1 MGSLLAQQITG
12 RWAMYCG
19 DAMEVM
25 PDLADG
31 SVHLSVYS
39 PPFAGLYHYSSDD
52 RDLSNA
58 ASYGE
63 FLEMYGYFVRE
74 LARVTMP
81 GRCSAVHCMDV
92 PAKNND
98 SGAFIDFPGDI
109 IRLHQASG
117 FDYVGR
123 HVVWKAPLKVR
134 NLTLAKG
141 LAHQTVTEDAASAT
155 LAAADY
161 LLIFRRHG
169 DNPVPVEHPRGFT
182 EYFGARRPP
191 ADVLRYRGW
200 AGSQLEN
207 RYSHWVWRQYASS
220 VWDDIRGN
228 LGLPDDSDGVLPF
241 RDARDEDDERHVH
254 PLQLDVVARCVSMRS
269 NPGELVLSPFAGV
282 GSEIWMAVR
291 LGRLGLG
298 IELKRSYYQQSVRN
312 LAALRLPG
320 GEQEALFAEPGQET
334 AERDEVLAVH
344 GSGHQGMALRPVPRQ
359 GTGGD
364 QA

>member
-1 MGSLLAQQITG
+1 VGFVLDQQVTGS
-12 RWAMYCG
+12 WALYNG

-25 PDLADG
+25 ADLPDA
-31 SVHLSVYS
+31 SVHLSAYS
-39 PPFAGLYHYSSDD
+39 PPFAGLFHYSSSD

-58 ASYGE
+58 GSYLE
-63 FLEMYGYFVRE
+63 FIETYAYFVRE

-109 IRLHQASG
+109 IRVHQASG

-123 HVVWKAPLKVR
+123 HVIWKAPLKVR
-134 NLTLAKG
+134 NVTLAKG
-141 LAHQTVTEDAASAT
+141 LAHRTVTEDAAAAT

-169 DNPVPVEHPRGFT
+169 GNPVPVGHRRGFT
-182 EYFGARRPP
+182 EYFGSRRPP

-228 LGLPDDSDGVLPF
+228 LGLPDDADGVLPF
-241 RDARDEDDERHVH
+241 RDARDEDDERHIH
-254 PLQLDVVARCVSMRS
+254 PLQLDVAARCIAMRS

-282 GSEIWMAVR
+282 GSEIVMAVR
-291 LGRLGLG
+291 LGRLGIG
-298 IELKRSYYQQSVRN
+298 IELKPSYFRQSVRN

-320 GEQEALFAEPGQET
+320 GEQEALFAEPGCSTADLPEAAMPQPFTDDPAAET
-334 AERDEVLAVH
+334 EASHDH
-344 GSGHQGMALRPVPRQ
+344 
-359 GTGGD
+359 
-364 QA
+364 